1 MIKNQEALTKIMELY
16 EFLLSVDVTT
26 YRQIKEKFNIGSN
39 HTVRKYLDLIQY
51 MFNVTV
57 ETSSGVGGGTR
68 IKRSESARVHLTT
81 DQQCAVTAVLENESI
96 DLWIR
101 KEMYKILFGIGNK
114 TVAATYLEDYKCLLS
129 VNDND

>member
-1 MIKNQEALTKIMELY
+1 MRKKQEALTKIMELY

-51 MFNVTV
+51 IFNVTV

-81 DQQCAVTAVLENESI
+81 DQQCAVTAVLENESV

-101 KEMYKILFGIGNK
+101 KEMYKILFSIGNK
-114 TVAATYLEDYKCLLS
+114 SVAAKYLEDYKYILS

>member
-51 MFNVTV
+51 IFNVTV
-57 ETSSGVGGGTR
+57 ETSSGIGGGTR
-68 IKRSESARVHLTT
+68 IKRSESARVNLTT
-81 DQQCAVTAVLENESI
+81 DQQCAVTAVLENESV

-101 KEMYKILFGIGNK
+101 KEMYKILFSIGNK
-114 TVAATYLEDYKCLLS
+114 SVAATYLEDYKYILS

>member
-1 MIKNQEALTKIMELY
+1 MKKNQEALTKIMELY

-51 MFNVTV
+51 IFNVTV

-68 IKRSESARVHLTT
+68 IKRSESAHVHLTT
-81 DQQCAVTAVLENESI
+81 DQQCAVTAVLEDESI
-96 DLWIR
+96 EL
-101 KEMYKILFGIGNK
+101 
-114 TVAATYLEDYKCLLS
+114 
-129 VNDND
+129 

>member
-1 MIKNQEALTKIMELY
+1 MRKKQEALTKIMELY

-51 MFNVTV
+51 IFNVTV

-81 DQQCAVTAVLENESI
+81 DQQCAVTAVLENESV

-101 KEMYKILFGIGNK
+101 KEMYKILFSIGNK
-114 TVAATYLEDYKCLLS
+114 SVAATYLEDYKYILS